1 MDIVTVPYE
10 LSKELVKRNHEV
22 TIITTDFGFDSQYA
36 KTLQDAGVNVIP
48 FHCLANVG
56 LFLYSPSIKVW
67 LKKNLKDFDIIHLHN
82 FRSYQNVVVRIYAM
96 KYGFPILCRRMN
108 PFSHFSRNKT

>member
-1 MDIVTVPYE
+1 MKILQVIPFFSPKFGGSVTVPYE
-10 LSKELVKRNHEV
+10 LSRELVKRNHEV

-67 LKKNLKDFDIIHLHN
+67 LEKEPE
-82 FRSYQNVVVRIYAM
+82 
-96 KYGFPILCRRMN
+96 GF
-108 PFSHFSRNKT
+108 